1 MRVRWDCRAC
11 FVQPAADSD
20 GFNLVYISV
29 ENEEVR
35 RSISNLPT
43 AGEAKAQAKAIALL
57 PELMTVNPKGSP
69 RMSTEGLEFLQQWI
83 ERNVSEEFK
92 QSGDPELMA
101 IQLAARAIYDAS
113 LRGLRLDDFESEFG
127 APEVLIR
134 EALETSEG
142 TTGD

>member
-1 MRVRWDCRAC
+1 MRAATFSPTDSCLPCVLKRMRVRWDCRAC

-92 QSGDPELMA
+92 QSGDPESMT

-113 LRGLRLDDFESEFG
+113 LTKYHNIS
-127 APEVLIR
+127 
-134 EALETSEG
+134 SKS
-142 TTGD
+142 